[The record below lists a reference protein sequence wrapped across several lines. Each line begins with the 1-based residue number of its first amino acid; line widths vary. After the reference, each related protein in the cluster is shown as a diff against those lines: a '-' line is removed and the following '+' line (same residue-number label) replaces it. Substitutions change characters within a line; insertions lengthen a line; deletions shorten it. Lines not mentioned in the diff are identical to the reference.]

1 MMNGT
6 ALKPD
11 PSSGGDGTIKGEV
24 SVMDENILGA
34 TNDANG
40 NFLIVRFNTY
50 NDWIYNIYFE
60 GQAPGDEQTKTFNG
74 KTYYKANEVAS
85 RSSNTDPSEQ
95 NPPQYQG
102 YETVKNDGR
111 AYYVL
116 NSSCNLDYYY
126 DRQEYKI
133 SYFDGVYADG
143 NNNTA
148 VTHSTELL
156 KESTLIGYG
165 MEIPETDRNYKP
177 TKSHEDGYVF
187 EGWFTD
193 EACKEPYTFDKMALG
208 GITVYAKWRLIQYRV
223 FLHPNAGTDS
233 TLTWGSENQAMN
245 FRVNFG
251 EKISVP
257 TGYRNGYEFFGWY
270 TNTGLSEPYAS
281 STVLNETT
289 VKTSYDKTEKTDDM
303 DKWGNIKPDSPKMEG
318 SDSPGYNKDAYTY
331 DANSNTFKAEDR
343 FWITKKLDLYAKW
356 SAITIGADGIGV
368 IYDDAEGSNAPSDT
382 ALYKDNTFVSAG
394 AAPKAPA
401 GKVFDRWILQTWTG
415 TEYADTKTE
424 VLAGETFTIL
434 KSDAKIVDAET
445 GELIDPA
452 DVVKEGKY
460 NYTVQLKAVY
470 KDIEEETPTHIDWYS
485 NYGSDNDGK
494 GTLYESN
501 TGIKINEAVM
511 IYGFENETE
520 SWTIPVRAGYKF
532 LGWTKTPG
540 GKEADFLTWIEGIEG
555 EPGYYVSTVD
565 GEEIDAY
572 QVAAD
577 ERQPYEDLY
586 AVWKPIEANY
596 TVEFYY
602 QSEDGKSYVKEMTDV
617 RSATT
622 EDTVEATADD
632 KAQTKEDKYK
642 LVEGAPSVLS
652 AVVAGDGSTVLKLY
666 FNLKG
671 FNLKIEKAVTSKPEN
686 GETYALG
693 EKVTYQITVTND
705 GELTVSEF
713 VVVDEL
719 TGDEIEVESLEPGKT
734 ASFDVEY
741 TVTEEDILAGEIVNV
756 ATVKTQSPVE
766 PPDTPDTPDV
776 PDIPV
781 TPHDPVIVIPD
792 APNPHAVITKEAT
805 SKPANGEKYAVGER
819 ITFAVTVTND
829 GNVTLTNIAVTD
841 ELTGD
846 KWTIESLKPGESET
860 FDTKAY
866 TVVLNDAF
874 ETKVRNVATGTGDGP
889 GDFTAEI
896 EEGVKE
902 VDVIP
907 VGRTIK
913 VIFFT
918 NYPSDVE
925 GVEDAYSDLRTVTVP
940 YTVPGFTEVFGESM
954 LAPGYEFTGWEI
966 HSPGEVKAAAEGAAV
981 PASTS
986 SLASASSSSDATD
999 EADFIFYAQ
1008 WNSIPAPPPDDNPP
1022 GPNPPGPNPPRPNPP
1037 GPNPPEPEP
1046 PIEEPDDEIIDEEPP
1061 LANYEEEPDEEI
1073 VEEPTPL
1080 SPYTG
1085 DDRHTVVWSVISL
1098 LSLAGIAVLAR
1109 KRKED

>member
-1 MMNGT
+1 M
-6 ALKPD
+6 
-11 PSSGGDGTIKGEV
+11 
-24 SVMDENILGA
+24 
-34 TNDANG
+34 
-40 NFLIVRFNTY
+40 
-50 NDWIYNIYFE
+50 
-60 GQAPGDEQTKTFNG
+60 
-74 KTYYKANEVAS
+74 
-85 RSSNTDPSEQ
+85 
-95 NPPQYQG
+95 
-102 YETVKNDGR
+102 
-111 AYYVL
+111 
-116 NSSCNLDYYY
+116 
-126 DRQEYKI
+126 
-133 SYFDGVYADG
+133 
-143 NNNTA
+143 
-148 VTHSTELL
+148 
-156 KESTLIGYG
+156 
-165 MEIPETDRNYKP
+165 
-177 TKSHEDGYVF
+177 
-187 EGWFTD
+187 
-193 EACKEPYTFDKMALG
+193 
-208 GITVYAKWRLIQYRV
+208 
-223 FLHPNAGTDS
+223 
-233 TLTWGSENQAMN
+233 
-245 FRVNFG
+245 
-251 EKISVP
+251 
-257 TGYRNGYEFFGWY
+257 
-270 TNTGLSEPYAS
+270 
-281 STVLNETT
+281 
-289 VKTSYDKTEKTDDM
+289 
-303 DKWGNIKPDSPKMEG
+303 
-318 SDSPGYNKDAYTY
+318 
-331 DANSNTFKAEDR
+331 
-343 FWITKKLDLYAKW
+343 
-356 SAITIGADGIGV
+356 
-368 IYDDAEGSNAPSDT
+368 
-382 ALYKDNTFVSAG
+382 
-394 AAPKAPA
+394 
-401 GKVFDRWILQTWTG
+401 
-415 TEYADTKTE
+415 
-424 VLAGETFTIL
+424 
-434 KSDAKIVDAET
+434 
-445 GELIDPA
+445 
-452 DVVKEGKY
+452 KEGKY
-460 NYTVQLKAVY
+460 NYTVQLKAIY

-494 GTLYESN
+494 GALYESN

-540 GKEADFLTWIEGIEG
+540 GKEADFLTWLEGIG
-555 EPGYYVSTVD
+555 DEPGHYVSTVD
-565 GEEIDAY
+565 GKEIYAD

-586 AVWKPIEANY
+586 AVWEPIEANY

-602 QSEDGKSYVKEMTDV
+602 QSEDGKSYVKDEQLTKV
-617 RSATT
+617 RSDIT
-622 EDTVEATADD
+622 EKTVEVTADD

-829 GNVTLTNIAVTD
+829 GNVTLTNVAVTD

-874 ETKVRNVATGTGDGP
+874 EAKVRNVATGTGDGP

-925 GVEDAYSDLRTVTVP
+925 GMEDAYSDLRTVTVP

-1046 PIEEPDDEIIDEEPP
+1046 PIEEPDDEIVDEEPP